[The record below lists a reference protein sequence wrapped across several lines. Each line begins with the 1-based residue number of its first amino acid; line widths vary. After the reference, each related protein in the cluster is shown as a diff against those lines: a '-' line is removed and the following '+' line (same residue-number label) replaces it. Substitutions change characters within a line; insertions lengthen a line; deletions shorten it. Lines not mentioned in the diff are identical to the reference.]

1 MKDEKKSKEQLSKE
15 MNDLRTFNRE
25 LEVQNK
31 ELLESN
37 QFLKNVFQTSGDGIL
52 VTDDKACIL
61 QANKSMENI
70 LDYPYADIVGKYTFD
85 FASVDEESIKKN
97 KDMLEEFHEKG
108 FVKNFESNFLKK
120 DGTLVPTEINIT
132 KLLDKQGNHT
142 GAVSS
147 LRDITK
153 QKEAQESLRKSEERY
168 RVLVENANSIILRWI
183 PDGTITFFNE
193 FAQKFFGFDNSEIIG
208 KNIIGSIIPEIESSG
223 RDLKKMVTDILM
235 NPTKYEQN
243 ENENICKDG
252 KRIWVNWTNRA
263 IQDQNGD
270 VIEIL
275 SVGTDLTKRKKTEHE
290 LNQNQ
295 SRLKL
300 ALESAMAGTWTWD
313 ILTGEVFWDDQMQ
326 KIFGFEPGTFHG
338 TYDAWK
344 ECVHP
349 EDVGDANKATRNAL
363 EKDEK
368 YDFEYR
374 IKANNGGWRTVN
386 AQGVVIKDSHGT
398 PQSMTGLVI
407 DITERKQAEEKLIQS
422 EDNLNRMFEFAD
434 NMVCIADLDK
444 GYFIKISPAF
454 TRHLGWSEE
463 EMLSKPI
470 LDFIHPND
478 VKKTACAIKEQMETE
493 NKLIQFENRYK
504 TNEGNFRWFEWSAN
518 PVPEEGITYSAAYD
532 ITERKQA
539 EQELIRLSTAIEQ
552 ANEEIIMFGMDGI
565 VLYVNPALEKQM
577 QYNRDEIIGRNTI
590 DVDKDSSIGKK
601 NQIIWK
607 TINNGEIWSGNIIK
621 TRKDGSQFTAN
632 VNISPV
638 FDNTGKITCF
648 TSIGRDI
655 TKEQQME
662 EQLRQ
667 AQKMEAMGTLAGGIA
682 HDFNNIL
689 AGILGYTELAQDDVD
704 QDGPVQEYLDG
715 ILKSTTRAKGLVKQ
729 ILTFSRK
736 SQKERKSILLLP
748 VIQEAAKLLRST
760 IPTTI
765 EIKQNIND
773 TTGMINADPTQ
784 MHQIIMNLC
793 TNAFHAMEETGGVL
807 EIELSSVVI
816 SKEPMRRYNDISPG
830 PFLELKISDTGTGID
845 PKIINRIFEPFYTTK
860 EKEKGT
866 GMGLAVVH
874 GIVKDNGGDINID
887 SQLGKG
893 TTFRIMLPQ
902 VIAEPDK
909 EEDSSSKVPT
919 GTEHI
924 LFVDDEKTLMDLLK
938 RILESLGYTV
948 TAKNSSLEALETFQQ
963 APDEFDMVITDQ
975 TMPHITGYNL
985 AKRILEIKPSA
996 NIILCTGYSETV
1008 TPEKAEAAGIK
1019 SLIYKPISKKEIAQ
1033 EIRKV
1038 LDKHNPS

>member
-1 MKDEKKSKEQLSKE
+1 MKDEKKSKKQLSKE
-15 MNDLRTFNRE
+15 MNDLRTLNQE
-25 LEVQNK
+25 LGVQKK

-37 QFLKNVFQTSGDGIL
+37 QFLENVFQTSGDGIL
-52 VTDDKACIL
+52 VIDDKGCIIR
-61 QANKSMENI
+61 ANKSMENI

-85 FASVDEESIKKN
+85 FASFEDESAKKS
-97 KDMLEEFHEKG
+97 KGMLEELYEKG

-132 KLLDKQGNHT
+132 KLLDKQGNYI

-147 LRDITK
+147 LRDISERK
-153 QKEAQESLRKSEERY
+153 KAEIALQESEENY
-168 RVLVENANSIILRWI
+168 RELVENANSIILRWR

-193 FAQKFFGFDNSEIIG
+193 FAQKFFGFDASEIIG
-208 KNIIGSIIPEIESSG
+208 KNIIGSIVSEIESTG
-223 RDLKKMVTDILM
+223 RDLKQMVADILKD
-235 NPTKYEQN
+235 PAKYEQN
-243 ENENICKDG
+243 ENENICRDR
-252 KRIWVNWTNRA
+252 KRVWVNWTNRA

-275 SVGTDLTKRKKTEHE
+275 SVGTDITKRKKTEHE
-290 LNQNQ
+290 LNQHQ

-300 ALESAMAGTWTWD
+300 ALEAAMAGTWTWN

-326 KIFGFEPGTFHG
+326 IIFGFEPGTFPG

-398 PQSMTGLVI
+398 PQSMTGMVV
-407 DITERKQAEEKLIQS
+407 DITERNQEEEKLRRS

-434 NMVCIADLDK
+434 NLVCIADLDK

-478 VKKTACAIKEQMETE
+478 VKKTACVLKEQMETG
-493 NKLIQFENRYK
+493 NDIIQFENRYK
-504 TNEGNFRWFEWSAN
+504 TNEGKFRWFEWSAK
-518 PVPEEGITYSAAYD
+518 PVPEEGITYGAAFD
-532 ITERKQA
+532 ITDRKMA

-552 ANEEIIMFGMDGI
+552 AKETIIIFGTDGI
-565 VLYVNPALEKQM
+565 IQYLNPALVKQT
-577 QYNRDEIIGRNTI
+577 QYNRDEF
-590 DVDKDSSIGKK
+590 IGKDIANLSK
-601 NQIIWK
+601 DPSKEINFKKVWE
-607 TINNGEIWSGNIIK
+607 TINKGESWTGDILS
-621 TRKDGSQFTAN
+621 TRKDGTEFLAN

-638 FDNTGKITCF
+638 FDDTGKITCF
-648 TSIGRDI
+648 TSIGRDM
-655 TKEQQME
+655 TKEQHME

-667 AQKMEAMGTLAGGIA
+667 AQKMEAIGTLAGGIA

-689 AGILGYTELAQDDVD
+689 GGILGYTELAQDDAV
-704 QDGPVQEYLDG
+704 QDSPVQEYLVE
-715 ILKSTTRAKGLVKQ
+715 ILKSTTRAKELVKQ
-729 ILTFSRK
+729 ILAFSRK
-736 SQKERKSILLLP
+736 SHEERKPVLLHP
-748 VIQEAAKLLRST
+748 VIQEATKLLRST

-773 TTGMINADPTQ
+773 TTGMVNADSTQ

-793 TNAFHAMEETGGVL
+793 TNAFHAMQETGGML

-816 SKEPMRRYNDISPG
+816 TQESMREYHDISPG
-830 PFLELKISDTGTGID
+830 PFLELRISDTGTGID
-845 PKIINRIFEPFYTTK
+845 SKIIHKIFDPFFTTK
-860 EKEKGT
+860 DKEKGT
-866 GMGLAVVH
+866 GMGLAVVF
-874 GIVKDNGGDINID
+874 GIVKDHGGDIKID

-902 VIAEPDK
+902 VIAEPDNK
-909 EEDSSSKVPT
+909 EDSSSKVPT

-924 LFVDDEKTLMDLLK
+924 LFVDDEKTLKDLWK

-948 TAKNSSLEALETFQQ
+948 TAKNSSIEALETFQQ
-963 APDEFDMVITDQ
+963 SPDTFDMVITDQ
-975 TMPHITGYNL
+975 TMPHMTGYNL

-996 NIILCTGYSETV
+996 NIILCTGYSETLSS
-1008 TPEKAEAAGIK
+1008 EKVETAGIK
-1019 SLIYKPISKKEIAQ
+1019 AIIYKPISRKEIAHK
-1033 EIRKV
+1033 IREV
-1038 LDKHNPS
+1038 LDKHNH